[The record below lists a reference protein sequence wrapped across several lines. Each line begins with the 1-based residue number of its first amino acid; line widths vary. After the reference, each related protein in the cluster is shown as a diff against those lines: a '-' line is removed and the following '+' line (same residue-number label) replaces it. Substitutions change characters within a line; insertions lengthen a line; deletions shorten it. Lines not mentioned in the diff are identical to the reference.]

1 MAQIFVFGRVM
12 NDLVPKESQSKQSY
26 VCFDLMERTKN
37 WTQFYQVWAWD
48 ADVTRLMQFKVK
60 KGSVIWLAGSQ
71 RLVDVRMKDGKLE
84 KKLKV
89 SLRLKWPWTT
99 ITSAKIP
106 ARAFTASSRR
116 MAALQSLNGGSHSLK
131 RNSRISCVLLP
142 SPLHTAIGSPS

>member
-60 KGSVIWLAGSQ
+60 KGSMIWL
-71 RLVDVRMKDGKLE
+71 VVE
-84 KKLKV
+84 KGVNLTNEI
-89 SLRLKWPWTT
+89 RTYH
-99 ITSAKIP
+99 
-106 ARAFTASSRR
+106 RGNGTAD
-116 MAALQSLNGGSHSLK
+116 
-131 RNSRISCVLLP
+131 
-142 SPLHTAIGSPS
+142 

>member
-60 KGSVIWLAGSQ
+60 KRQYDLAC
-71 RLVDVRMKDGKLE
+71 RLTAAGRCSHEGRQIGKE
-84 KKLKV
+84 
-89 SLRLKWPWTT
+89 TEG
-99 ITSAKIP
+99 
-106 ARAFTASSRR
+106 
-116 MAALQSLNGGSHSLK
+116 QSK
-131 RNSRISCVLLP
+131 
-142 SPLHTAIGSPS
+142 

>member
-60 KGSVIWLAGSQ
+60 KGSMIWLAGSQ
-71 RLVDVRMKDGKLE
+71 RLVDVRMKDGFLPKQPATANRQENDPDITAEPAPPPTEVLDGDRE
-84 KKLKV
+84 
-89 SLRLKWPWTT
+89 SLPE
-99 ITSAKIP
+99 
-106 ARAFTASSRR
+106 
-116 MAALQSLNGGSHSLK
+116 
-131 RNSRISCVLLP
+131 
-142 SPLHTAIGSPS
+142 

>member
-89 SLRLKWPWTT
+89 SLNDFGFLPKQPAAANRQENDPD
-99 ITSAKIP
+99 ITVILL
-106 ARAFTASSRR
+106 R
-116 MAALQSLNGGSHSLK
+116 MIILPVIG
-131 RNSRISCVLLP
+131 VLLSRLTIQINMP
-142 SPLHTAIGSPS
+142 MYFLIH